1 MRGAWVLACAL
12 AAGCGGRA
20 PRSLSSAPAEVPVAA
35 PHALLVPD
43 AGRLYHGV
51 LPRGTT
57 EPDSDVSPE
66 SLDGYER
73 AVGRKVA
80 WVYFSNDWF
89 RSRAFPDHTAG
100 WIRARGA
107 IPFIRLM
114 MRSQP
119 QPLVTDPNFTLARI
133 IGGEFDGDLTAWADA
148 ARAFA
153 TPLAVEYGTEVN
165 GDWNPWSAPYNGGLD
180 VGPDLFRQAYRHVV
194 ALMR

>member
-1 MRGAWVLACAL
+1 MTALMPARSSTSLSRRRTAAGPLPPGITTRLPAMPSFATAGARSQRMRGAWVLACAL

-89 RSRAFPDHTAG
+89 RS
-100 WIRARGA
+100 
-107 IPFIRLM
+107 
-114 MRSQP
+114 
-119 QPLVTDPNFTLARI
+119 
-133 IGGEFDGDLTAWADA
+133 
-148 ARAFA
+148 
-153 TPLAVEYGTEVN
+153 
-165 GDWNPWSAPYNGGLD
+165 
-180 VGPDLFRQAYRHVV
+180 
-194 ALMR
+194 